1 MLVYSPCGLEV
12 KRDFL
17 WLLSIAVILP
27 SGHWLPLAPTADC
40 PSHFLKPCLLPSLSR
55 KYFCCSSVSFLSME
69 IMLPTSYPHCLEGKR
84 SIHSYD
90 LVDKKKKMMDGGMDG
105 CSNSYRIQFSSIIL
119 LWSLRPKEIIRFT
132 QECLVAEPELAA
144 RFLEAYVT

>member
-1 MLVYSPCGLEV
+1 
-12 KRDFL
+12 
-17 WLLSIAVILP
+17 
-27 SGHWLPLAPTADC
+27 
-40 PSHFLKPCLLPSLSR
+40 
-55 KYFCCSSVSFLSME
+55 ME

-84 SIHSYD
+84 SIHFYD
-90 LVDKKKKMMDGGMDG
+90 LVDKKKNDGWRDGGVDG

-132 QECLVAEPELAA
+132 HECLVAEPELAA